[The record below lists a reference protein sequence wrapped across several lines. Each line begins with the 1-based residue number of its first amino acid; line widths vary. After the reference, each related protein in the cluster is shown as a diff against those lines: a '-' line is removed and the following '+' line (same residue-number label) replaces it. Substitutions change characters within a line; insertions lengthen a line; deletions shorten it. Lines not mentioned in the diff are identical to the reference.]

1 LSRSRGADAKETRQI
16 ILRHI
21 IPKIIQQQERIK
33 VRGIPKSKRPPQMTP
48 APSVVGFDLISLFT
62 GRIDMA
68 VSFLIPRVYSLDAR
82 RPTFRHTRMEFY
94 AGEDVRV
101 KLILHDHQKN

>member
-1 LSRSRGADAKETRQI
+1 MRKSSSNENGLKAEVFPNPNA
-16 ILRHI
+16 LR
-21 IPKIIQQQERIK
+21 KW
-33 VRGIPKSKRPPQMTP
+33 TP

-82 RPTFRHTRMEFY
+82 RPTFRHTRNGVFT
-94 AGEDVRV
+94 AGENVWLKIIWSDN
-101 KLILHDHQKN
+101 QKKRLVFARG